1 MEKSRV
7 YVLRDRHRRVDR
19 LYFSTTLLY
28 NKELLDLFYEG
39 VSGYY
44 PDNVSGYIR
53 NQKELV
59 RGEFFICLDLAD
71 FVIGTNKITTKKV
84 VRYYLENGRLPP
96 RFNSHIKNPQ
106 RLESIVKT
114 YVPYERVE
122 QFDIDLERDQIL
134 NQPDLGRRYFDFVRQ
149 IFHFSDPNNR
159 E

>member
-44 PDNVSGYIR
+44 PENVSGYIK

-96 RFNSHIKNPQ
+96 RFNSHIKNPR
-106 RLESIVKT
+106 RLWPIIESYI
-114 YVPYERVE
+114 PYNRVE
-122 QFDIDLERDQIL
+122 QFDLDIERNQIL
-134 NQPDLGRRYFDFVRQ
+134 NQEGSRGRYFNFVRQ

>member
-7 YVLRDRHRRVDR
+7 YVIRDRHGRVDR

-39 VSGYY
+39 VRGYY
-44 PDNVSGYIR
+44 PDDVSGYIR

-71 FVIGTNKITTKKV
+71 FVISTNKITTKKV

-122 QFDIDLERDQIL
+122 QFDIDLERDRIL
-134 NQPDLGRRYFDFVRQ
+134 NQPDLGRRYFNFVRK

>member
-44 PDNVSGYIR
+44 PDNVSGYIK

-71 FVIGTNKITTKKV
+71 FVISTNKITTKKV

-106 RLESIVKT
+106 RLWPIIESYI
-114 YVPYERVE
+114 PYNRVE
-122 QFDIDLERDQIL
+122 QFDLDIERNQIL
-134 NQPDLGRRYFDFVRQ
+134 NQEGSRGRYFDFVRQ
-149 IFHFSDPNNR
+149 IFHFSKPNSSD
-159 E
+159 

>member
-7 YVLRDRHRRVDR
+7 YVIRDSYRRVNR

-28 NKELLDLFYEG
+28 NKDLLDLFYKG
-39 VSGYY
+39 VNGCY

-96 RFNSHIKNPQ
+96 RYNSHIKNPQ
-106 RLESIVKT
+106 RLELIVKS
-114 YVPYERVE
+114 YFPYGRVE

-134 NQPDLGRRYFDFVRQ
+134 NQDGLRGRYFDFVRQ
-149 IFHFSDPNNR
+149 IFQFSDPNNR

>member
-1 MEKSRV
+1 MAILK
-7 YVLRDRHRRVDR
+7 
-19 LYFSTTLLY
+19 
-28 NKELLDLFYEG
+28 
-39 VSGYY
+39 
-44 PDNVSGYIR
+44 

-122 QFDIDLERDQIL
+122 QFDIDLERDRIL
-134 NQPDLGRRYFDFVRQ
+134 NQPDLGRRYFDFVRK
-149 IFHFSDPNNR
+149 IFHFSKPNSSD
-159 E
+159 

>member
-1 MEKSRV
+1 MENSRV
-7 YVLRDRHRRVDR
+7 YVIRDRHLRVDR
-19 LYFSTTLLY
+19 LCFSTTLLY

-71 FVIGTNKITTKKV
+71 FVISTNKITTKKV

-106 RLESIVKT
+106 RLWPIIESYI
-114 YVPYERVE
+114 PYNKVE
-122 QFDIDLERDQIL
+122 QFDLDIERNQIL
-134 NQPDLGRRYFDFVRQ
+134 NQEGSRGRYFNFVRK
-149 IFHFSDPNNR
+149 IFHFSKPNNR

>member
-7 YVLRDRHRRVDR
+7 YVLRDRHWRVDR

-44 PDNVSGYIR
+44 PGDVSGYIR

-59 RGEFFICLDLAD
+59 RREFFICLDLVD
-71 FVIGTNKITTKKV
+71 FVINTNKITTKNV

-96 RFNSHIKNPQ
+96 RFSSHIKNPQ
-106 RLESIVKT
+106 RLWPIIET
-114 YVPYERVE
+114 YIPYGRVE
-122 QFDIDLERDQIL
+122 QFDLDIERDKIL
-134 NQPDLGRRYFDFVRQ
+134 NQPDFGSRYIKFVEQ
-149 IFHFSDPNNR
+149 IFHFSKPNNSD
-159 E
+159 

>member
-44 PDNVSGYIR
+44 PDNVSGYIK

-71 FVIGTNKITTKKV
+71 FVISTNKITTKKV

-106 RLESIVKT
+106 RLWPIIESYI
-114 YVPYERVE
+114 PYNRVE
-122 QFDIDLERDQIL
+122 QFDLDIERNQIL
-134 NQPDLGRRYFDFVRQ
+134 NQEGSRGRYFKFVRK
-149 IFHFSDPNNR
+149 IFHFSKPNNR